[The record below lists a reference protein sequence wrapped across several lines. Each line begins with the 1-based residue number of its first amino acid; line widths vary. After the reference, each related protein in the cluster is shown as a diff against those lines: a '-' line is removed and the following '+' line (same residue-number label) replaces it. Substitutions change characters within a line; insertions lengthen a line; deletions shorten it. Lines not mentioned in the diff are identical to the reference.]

1 MNRRPH
7 RPWLRV
13 VGPTQNVANAC
24 FIRGACVAWF
34 TVVSVNPSPC
44 VSLFIWV
51 CFLGFPNRRST
62 RFSLPRFLDHLV
74 GGDLPGAS
82 ACLHERMHA
91 FFPKM
96 ALNFLLSQTVEFN
109 RANMANMLARMPW
122 RHVMMESVAA
132 RVASR
137 LSFSQPQLSRK
148 RATFTLSNVTHD
160 HPPIH

>member
-1 MNRRPH
+1 MLPGS
-7 RPWLRV
+7 PL
-13 VGPTQNVANAC
+13 C
-24 FIRGACVAWF
+24 
-34 TVVSVNPSPC
+34 VNPSPC

-62 RFSLPRFLDHLV
+62 RFSLLRFLNYLV
-74 GGDLPGAS
+74 GGDFPRPFAH
-82 ACLHERMHA
+82 LHERMHA

-96 ALNFLLSQTVEFN
+96 ALNFLLSQIVEFT
-109 RANMANMLARMPW
+109 RANMANTLVCLPW
-122 RHVMMESVAA
+122 CHVMLESVAA

-148 RATFTLSNVTHD
+148 RATFMLSNVTHD